1 MNINPPSS
9 TLTHPL
15 HLTYCTNIHPGESWP
30 DVFTNLKTYIPTL
43 KQRLSPDAPF
53 GLGLRLAEVA
63 SHTLLDG
70 DTLAEFQQWL
80 GHENVYVF
88 TMNGFPFGGFHRQV
102 VKDHVYAP
110 DWTHPKRVDY
120 TLQLVNSL
128 AVLLPNDT
136 STFPGLDGG
145 ISTVPLSYK
154 PWWTTEAE
162 QEKVYRQS
170 SQHVAEIAAQM
181 HRVENETGQHLHL
194 DLEPEPDGMVE
205 NATEVI
211 DFFHEWLFPIGG
223 GYLVAEYGIT
233 PAEAEVW
240 LRRHIQVCYD
250 TCHFAVEYEDP
261 LTALDRFKQAGI
273 NIGKIQLSAALQVK
287 LPTDMEKRREIG
299 DRLRPFAEST
309 YLHQVIER
317 HPDGSLHHYPDLV
330 EALPHLDSTPA
341 NEWRTHFHVP
351 IFLKDYQMLE
361 STQDHIQ
368 HLLQGLTATSNC
380 RHLEIETYT
389 WDVLPPDMKLDIS
402 TSIQREYEW
411 VLAQL

>member
-1 MNINPPSS
+1 MNINLSSSQHTPS
-9 TLTHPL
+9 L

-30 DVFTNLKTYIPTL
+30 EVFHNLKTYIPNL

-53 GLGLRLAEVA
+53 GLGLRLANGA
-63 SHTLLDG
+63 SHSLLEG
-70 DTLAEFQQWL
+70 DTLSKFQYWL
-80 GHENVYVF
+80 DQEGGYVF

-110 DWTHPKRVDY
+110 DWTNPERVDY
-120 TLQLVNSL
+120 TLRLVKSL
-128 AVLLPNDT
+128 AALLPMDANQ
-136 STFPGLDGG
+136 FPGLDGG

-154 PWWTTEAE
+154 PWWSTEAE
-162 QEKVYRQS
+162 QEMVYRQS
-170 SQHVAEIAAQM
+170 SQHVAEVAAQM
-181 HRVENETGQHLHL
+181 HLIEQETGKHLHL

-211 DFFHEWLFPIGG
+211 DFFQEWLLPLGG

-233 PAEAEVW
+233 PAVAEGW

-261 LTALDRFKQAGI
+261 LDALNRFKQAGI
-273 NIGKIQLSAALQVK
+273 SIGKIQLSAAIQVK
-287 LPTDMEKRREIG
+287 LPMDAGKRKDIG

-317 HPDGSLHHYPDLV
+317 RPNGRFHHYPDLM
-330 EALPHLDSTPA
+330 EALPHLASTPA
-341 NEWRTHFHVP
+341 TEWRIHFHVP
-351 IFLKDYQMLE
+351 IFLKDYQTLE

-368 HLLQGLTATSNC
+368 QLLQGLPERSDC

-389 WDVLPPDMKLDIS
+389 WNVLPPDMKLDIS